1 MRFRRSFVS
10 ALALVSALV
19 ITGAVTSA
27 AHAASGSSAASNF
40 CDRAHQL
47 TAAQQD
53 RILRFAGVVREEL
66 AAVNS
71 DTVLISR
78 SGLDL
83 SRFQIRYSHAAIA
96 WRDEDRVW
104 TARQLYYACEE
115 ERPRIFDQGMA
126 GFAMGI
132 DNPSLGYISI
142 VKLPEQAAQ
151 SLRQAALDK
160 PRALRLLAATYSA
173 NAYVY
178 ALNYQNCNQWVMET
192 MAAGWGDLPDG
203 EDLRA
208 RAQLWLQQAHYAPEP
223 TAVNSHWLMFASSFV
238 PLLHLD
244 DHPAEDRYALKLKI
258 SLPATVE
265 TFVHQQY
272 PDSERV
278 EICHDGKQVVVHRGW
293 TPIADGCVPAA
304 GDRVVPLDS

>member
-1 MRFRRSFVS
+1 VRFRRSFVS

-96 WRDEDRVW
+96 WRDEDKVW